1 MSNYF
6 NTETTGEILTV
17 HFTHAK
23 ILEETVIQQI
33 SAGLLA
39 LIDKSNEKNI
49 LLDFSTVGFM
59 SSSALG
65 ALIKVNK
72 KCKEFKI
79 NLKLCNIH
87 ADIMQVFKITRLDK
101 VLAIYPDTESAY
113 EAFKKTGGLFF
124 RK

>member
-1 MSNYF
+1 MSTF
-6 NTETTGEILTV
+6 FRTESNGEILAIQ
-17 HFTHAK
+17 FTNAK
-23 ILEETVIQQI
+23 ILEETIIQQI

-39 LIDKSNEKNI
+39 LIDKTKETNV
-49 LLDFSTVGFM
+49 LLDFSQVDFM

-65 ALIKVNK
+65 VLIKLNK

-87 ADIMQVFKITRLDK
+87 KDILQVFKITRLDK
-101 VLAIYPDTESAY
+101 VLAIYPDAEGAY

>member
-1 MSNYF
+1 MSTF
-6 NTETTGEILTV
+6 FTTESDGEILTV
-17 HFTHAK
+17 HFTYAK

-33 SAGLLA
+33 SAALLA
-39 LIDKSNEKNI
+39 LIDKSSEKNF
-49 LLDFSTVGFM
+49 LLDFNHVGFL

-65 ALIKVNK
+65 GLLKVNK

-87 ADIMQVFKITRLDK
+87 PDIMQVFKITRLDK
-101 VLAIYPDTESAY
+101 VLAIYPDTQAAY